1 MKIPDLPIPF
11 ATGLAQTAVL
21 TEQSAQSESW
31 QAVLKLGFCHEH
43 GRTVLR
49 DRSHFGPLRI
59 QKPLYPEGDGCC
71 HVLIVHPPGGIAGGD
86 QLSMTVR
93 LDNHTHAFVT
103 TPGATKWYGGKPQQ
117 SAQSTHITL
126 QPGARLEWLPQENI
140 VFNQALAHSQTRID
154 VTEDTQLIAWDVTVL
169 GRKAMQETFAQG
181 CFQASFEL
189 LKDGQLLWA
198 DYGKINGN
206 DALLFSPLGLAG
218 RHVFGTLCAYGLAH
232 LAITERDALLER
244 LREVVL
250 TEGDT
255 AGISY
260 LPQGVLLVRVIS
272 HQPEIARHY
281 LSALWQI
288 LRPIMMKAAPVMP
301 RIWAT

>member
-1 MKIPDLPIPF
+1 MKIPDLPISL
-11 ATGLAQTAVL
+11 ATVAAQATAL
-21 TEQSAQSESW
+21 TQQSAQSESW
-31 QAVLKLGFCHEH
+31 QAALKLGFCHEH

-49 DRSHFGPLRI
+49 ERSHFGPLRI

-93 LDNHTHAFVT
+93 LDNRTHAFVT
-103 TPGATKWYGGKPQQ
+103 TPGATKWYGGKPQH
-117 SAQSTHITL
+117 SSQSTHITL
-126 QPGARLEWLPQENI
+126 RPGARLEWLPQENI
-140 VFNQALAHSQTRID
+140 VFNQALACSKTCID

-181 CFQASFEL
+181 CFQPSFEL
-189 LKDGQLLWA
+189 LKNGQLLWA
-198 DYGKINGN
+198 DYGKINGG
-206 DALLFSPLGLAG
+206 DALLSSPLGLAG
-218 RHVFGTLCAYGLAH
+218 RHVFGTLCAYGLAT
-232 LAITERDALLER
+232 LTVTERDALLER
-244 LREVVL
+244 LREVGL
-250 TEGDT
+250 AEGDS

-272 HQPEIARHY
+272 HQAETARHY
-281 LSALWQI
+281 LCALWQI
-288 LRPIMMKAAPVMP
+288 LRPIMMKVAPVMP